1 MRQVENMAQV
11 PLSTLPE
18 GAEARV
24 TGFSGGARFMRKL
37 ADMGF
42 VPGTRIRVVKNQR
55 NGPMMVWIRG
65 ITLGIGRGVAM
76 KIMVEP
82 IKRLPQ

>member
-1 MRQVENMAQV
+1 MVQI
-11 PLSTLPE
+11 PLSNLTE
-18 GAEARV
+18 GAEAV
-24 TGFSGGARFMRKL
+24 VVGFRGGARLMQKL

-42 VPGTRIRVVKNQR
+42 VPGTAVKVIKNQR
-55 NGPMMVWIRG
+55 NGPMMVSIRG

-82 IKRLPQ
+82 RNR